1 MGSVFPNTE
10 LKEPDSSIFPHVLLW
25 ICQIVALTCP
35 PFRGRRLCF
44 ASLIIAL
51 ATYCNAHPHFTNDF
65 GLAQPFSLAWSFYMA
80 VLSKLMF
87 SGPCGPEE
95 RFWRANGPTREAQA
109 YSAFGWKKMR
119 WAAVLM
125 FNQRGIRWNHQV
137 KNIPGS
143 PKMTRSQFLAAQ
155 LGKFIGCLC
164 MADLLFEIHRRLN
177 LTSPDG
183 QAGHINSKHL
193 TIKHHDWRWSLAKT
207 FSFAFLPYFML
218 SMQYAQGAFIFVLFK
233 LSKAEDWPP
242 AFGAMQNL
250 VTVRR
255 FWGSFWHQQLRHMFT
270 SYTDVFADS
279 FGIRR
284 GTNLSSYTKLYLAFL
299 ISGCF
304 HALGQLHLPRPSDVT
319 SRECSIGFLLFFL
332 WQAVA
337 ITVEDITI
345 WAMHRNSASESKGRV
360 PKYYSIVGYVWVF
373 LSMWWSLPLVG
384 DAVLKLRVGT
394 GSFLPFPLT
403 RPFVEAYVPV
413 PP

>member
-1 MGSVFPNTE
+1 
-10 LKEPDSSIFPHVLLW
+10 
-25 ICQIVALTCP
+25 
-35 PFRGRRLCF
+35 
-44 ASLIIAL
+44 
-51 ATYCNAHPHFTNDF
+51 
-65 GLAQPFSLAWSFYMA
+65 
-80 VLSKLMF
+80 
-87 SGPCGPEE
+87 
-95 RFWRANGPTREAQA
+95 
-109 YSAFGWKKMR
+109 
-119 WAAVLM
+119 
-125 FNQRGIRWNHQV
+125 
-137 KNIPGS
+137 
-143 PKMTRSQFLAAQ
+143 
-155 LGKFIGCLC
+155 
-164 MADLLFEIHRRLN
+164 
-177 LTSPDG
+177 
-183 QAGHINSKHL
+183 
-193 TIKHHDWRWSLAKT
+193 
-207 FSFAFLPYFML
+207 
-218 SMQYAQGAFIFVLFK
+218 
-233 LSKAEDWPP
+233 
-242 AFGAMQNL
+242 
-250 VTVRR
+250 
-255 FWGSFWHQQLRHMFT
+255 MFT